1 MNIKSEGNLF
11 STKKTTIIYIVVAVI
26 IVAAIVTIVLLNRE
40 KKSSESNQSKGY
52 NEVYEISD
60 YAIKINSAAYLEDT
74 SELAFVYYIKKIH
87 NAAPDATIPAVSKI
101 EVEYKDEDKEITEL
115 TFSSSAENDIQSVYK
130 ASGYSPDGV
139 NTVTIYIE
147 YTDAD
152 YKDKDKVDE
161 FGDVTEGV
169 WHKGEKHTFYIII
182 DAKDIK
188 KISSNDFKVPE
199 LNTEEMDKGTSVTTT
214 TTAESSADDSSEA
227 EKTITKKTTTTT
239 KKTTTTTRG
248 GDAGLPPE
256 DTTTTRKTANS
267 TRGGDAGLPPEDTT
281 TTRRTANTTRGGD
294 AGLPPE
300 DTTTTRRTANSTRG
314 GDAGLPPE
322 DTTTTKKNSSNPIVK
337 LALDKTV
344 EQLAVGKSLKISPV
358 YEPTNANCSFTWRS
372 NREDRVTVKQD
383 GTATAVGTGSAIIT
397 VTDNESGLTASC
409 MITVK

>member
-281 TTRRTANTTRGGD
+281 TT
-294 AGLPPE
+294 
-300 DTTTTRRTANSTRG
+300 
-314 GDAGLPPE
+314 
-322 DTTTTKKNSSNPIVK
+322 KKNSSNPIVK